1 MDTKISKL
9 VLTLTVIGIISA
21 VALSFVYQWT
31 NPYIQKHQAE
41 ARQQAIRSVVPQAE
55 EFEEVEKNGQTFYEG
70 YDEVG
75 NRVGVAMIASG
86 PGYQNVI
93 ELMVGVNINEE
104 KIYGIKIL
112 SHEETPGLGARITGQ
127 EYKGNFKDKPFG
139 DYTVVKR
146 APQTEL
152 EVEAIAGATI
162 SSTSVTKIVESA
174 VKQIQNAYGGGA

>member
-31 NPYIQKHQAE
+31 NPHIQQHQAE
-41 ARQQAIRSVVPQAE
+41 ARQRAIRAVIPEAE
-55 EFEEVEKNGQTFYEG
+55 EFEEVEKKENTFYEG
-70 YDEVG
+70 FDSGG

-93 ELMVGVNINEE
+93 EIMIGVNINEE

-112 SHEETPGLGARITGQ
+112 SHEETPGLGARITGE
-127 EYKGNFKDKPFG
+127 EYKSNFVDKPFG

-146 APQTEL
+146 DTQTDL

-162 SSTSVTKIVESA
+162 SSRSVTKIVENA
-174 VKQIQNAYGGGA
+174 VKQIQDAYGGGA